1 MFCLSVSKECAQYLW
16 IVNYVAHT
24 ANLAQLAAEKRE
36 HERREIAGHG
46 SDFDQLM
53 SVYPKLAQAQ
63 AFLDGASFA
72 AANGLD
78 HTPSE
83 PAPAQPEPAVQRAA
97 IQPVAIEPSI
107 GTLF

>member
-1 MFCLSVSKECAQYLW
+1 MPD
-16 IVNYVAHT
+16 YVIDYVLLHELAH
-24 ANLAQLAAEKRE
+24 LL
-36 HERREIAGHG
+36 IAGHG